1 MPEETRISML
11 SVGDKAVIRGYDN
24 RPGPYRDRVLAMGLT
39 RGAEFTL
46 TKKAPLGDP
55 VEIEVLGYKLSLR
68 KEEAE
73 IIRVEKTE
81 KEAGK

>member
-11 SVGDKAVIRGYDN
+11 DVGDKAVIRGYES
-24 RPGPYRDRVLAMGLT
+24 RPGPYRDRILAMGLI

-73 IIRVEKTE
+73 IIRVEKME
-81 KEAGK
+81 KEAGQ